1 VTVDTTSPA
10 VADQLSAGTRLFYRC
25 VLRLLDDAGLPF
37 LVGGAYAFER
47 YTGIARH
54 TKDLDIFVHPRDF
67 ERTLAV
73 LREAG
78 YATDVPFPH
87 WLGKARAGDEV
98 VDVIFSSGNGVA
110 TVDDRWLAHGVADD
124 VLGVPTRLCP
134 PEEMIWS
141 KAFIM
146 ERERYDGA
154 DVAHLVRAC
163 AETLDWPRLLERF
176 GRDHWRVLL
185 SHLLLFGFVYPCE
198 RDRVPPLVVREL
210 LGRLVAELNDESPR
224 EPICQGTLLS
234 RAQYLV
240 DVEGWGYADARL
252 APRGNMTGPET
263 AAWTAGIV
271 EDGPPEVTGAPG
283 ARGRRPE
290 PSREAA

>member
-1 VTVDTTSPA
+1 MDAHGPSAADTLAPETQA
-10 VADQLSAGTRLFYRC
+10 FYRR
-25 VLRLLDDAGLPF
+25 VLELLNEAEIPY

-47 YTGIARH
+47 HTGIARH
-54 TKDLDIFVHPRDF
+54 TKDFDVFVHARDF
-67 ERTLAV
+67 ERALAL
-73 LREAG
+73 LRG
-78 YATDVPFPH
+78 TGCVTDVPFPH
-87 WLGKARAGDEV
+87 WLGKARAGDDV
-98 VDVIFSSGNGVA
+98 VDVIFGSGNGVA
-110 TVDDRWLAHGVADD
+110 TVDDGWLAHGVEDE

-176 GRDHWRVLL
+176 GDHWRVLL
-185 SHLLLFGFVYPCE
+185 SHLVLFAFIYPGE
-198 RDRVPPLVVREL
+198 RDRVPPFVTREL
-210 LGRLVAELNDESPR
+210 LGRLVSELNEGASS
-224 EPICQGTLLS
+224 EAICRGTLVS
-234 RAQYLV
+234 RAQYLI
-240 DVEGWGYADARL
+240 DLERWGYIDARL
-252 APRGNMTGPET
+252 APRGTMTRRET

-271 EDGPPEVTGAPG
+271 EDGPPEVTQAPQRVVP
-283 ARGRRPE
+283 ARAE

>member
-1 VTVDTTSPA
+1 
-10 VADQLSAGTRLFYRC
+10 
-25 VLRLLDDAGLPF
+25 
-37 LVGGAYAFER
+37 
-47 YTGIARH
+47 
-54 TKDLDIFVHPRDF
+54 
-67 ERTLAV
+67 
-73 LREAG
+73 
-78 YATDVPFPH
+78 
-87 WLGKARAGDEV
+87 
-98 VDVIFSSGNGVA
+98 
-110 TVDDRWLAHGVADD
+110 
-124 VLGVPTRLCP
+124 VLGVPVRLCP

-163 AETLDWPRLLERF
+163 AETLDWARLLERF
-176 GRDHWRVLL
+176 GSEHWRVLF

-198 RDRVPPLVVREL
+198 RERVPAPVMREL
-210 LGRLVAELNDESPR
+210 LGRLVAELSEDAPR

-240 DVEGWGYADARL
+240 DIEGCGYADARL

-271 EDGPPEVTGAPG
+271 EDGPSQVTPPVAGEP
-283 ARGRRPE
+283 RPE
-290 PSREAA
+290 PSQEAA